1 MQYIDEDGK
10 CVTTYTPNERQ
21 GGLIWGIRQA
31 ARDIA
36 ASRDAIVRLF
46 LRDFMAQFRQRLFG
60 YLWALLA
67 PLLGIASFI
76 FLYFIG
82 VLNPGTE
89 EIPYPI
95 YALLGSSIWACLVG
109 TLGSVSAG
117 LQSQADL
124 IMRTNIPK
132 LALAISSLASI
143 IYGVLVGMVTIGLLF
158 LIYGKM
164 PTVWFFAYP
173 LLVLP
178 MLLLG
183 TAAGLVLS
191 VIGVIAKDA
200 TPVVTQVLSLLMYAT
215 PIIYVTKNIT
225 SPLTRQ
231 LMALNPLTYLVD
243 VPRSLLCLGTA
254 DHVDVY
260 LWVSL
265 GTIALSVVALRVF
278 YLIQD
283 LVAERL

>member
-1 MQYIDEDGK
+1 MQYTDEDGVM
-10 CVTTYTPNERQ
+10 VTVYEPNERQ
-21 GGLIWGIRQA
+21 GWLLWAIRQA
-31 ARDIA
+31 ARDITY
-36 ASRDAIVRLF
+36 SREAIVRLF
-46 LRDFMAQFRQRLFG
+46 LRDFVTQFRQRLLG

-82 VLNPGTE
+82 VLNPGVE
-89 EIPYPI
+89 DIPYPI

-109 TLGSVSAG
+109 TLGAVSAG
-117 LQSQADL
+117 LQAQADL

-132 LALAISSLASI
+132 LALAVSSLAS
-143 IYGVLVGMVTIGLLF
+143 VLYSVMVGMITMGLLF
-158 LIYGKM
+158 LLYGKL
-164 PTVWFFAYP
+164 PTLWFFAYP
-173 LLVLP
+173 LLVMP
-178 MLLLG
+178 MLLAG
-183 TAAGLVLS
+183 TAVGLVLS
-191 VIGVIAKDA
+191 VVGTIARDA
-200 TPVVTQVLSLLMYAT
+200 TPVVTQGLSLLMYAT

-231 LMALNPLTYLVD
+231 LIVFNPLTYLVD
-243 VPRSLLCLGTA
+243 VPRSLICTGSA
-254 DHVDVY
+254 EYVDIY

-265 GTIALSVVALRVF
+265 GTIVISIVALRVF